1 MFIDPFES
9 NDLKGRINE
18 NIKKIEEISKY
29 RQDIKVESEEWFQAW
44 NLVKATAEMIEQ
56 LSEESRK
63 LENRLEN

>member
-44 NLVKATAEMIEQ
+44 NL
-56 LSEESRK
+56 
-63 LENRLEN
+63 